1 MNKNDR
7 GIIKWQPFNSLIN
20 GKLVV
25 NSLLLEREKINK
37 PIISE
42 EDQKKLESEIIEAYY
57 TQNKILI
64 QYYKNGYLL
73 KTLTKIKKIDCA
85 YKTIYLENNIK
96 LFFKQ
101 IIKIKFG

>member
-20 GKLVV
+20 GKLVI

-42 EDQKKLESEIIEAYY
+42 EDQKEAIP
-57 TQNKILI
+57 TSVA
-64 QYYKNGYLL
+64 G
-73 KTLTKIKKIDCA
+73 A
-85 YKTIYLENNIK
+85 R
-96 LFFKQ
+96 
-101 IIKIKFG
+101 